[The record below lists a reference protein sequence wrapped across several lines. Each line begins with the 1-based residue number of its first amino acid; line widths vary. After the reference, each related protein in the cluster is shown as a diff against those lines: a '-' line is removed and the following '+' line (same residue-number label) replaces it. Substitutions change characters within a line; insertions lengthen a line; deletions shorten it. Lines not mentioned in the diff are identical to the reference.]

1 MDMKLRAILRDFIRW
16 QGHNDLLKD
25 PLTIDYELAE
35 TYLESTNEQLSL
47 YDVGSSYDLRR
58 EIAKKKLECEENCI
72 KEVIK
77 QYTGKELTI
86 EDAPKV
92 QKAFH
97 INDSS
102 KYILA
107 YDGVQ
112 LGMIRYINDGCNLS
126 VEFTPNEFQF

>member
-1 MDMKLRAILRDFIRW
+1 MEKFKL
-16 QGHNDLLKD
+16 
-25 PLTIDYELAE
+25 
-35 TYLESTNEQLSL
+35 
-47 YDVGSSYDLRR
+47 
-58 EIAKKKLECEENCI
+58 KKLELSEETMKALSIYDVSSSYSLMDEIRQQQVKCEENCI

-77 QYTGKELTI
+77 QYTGKELTL

-92 QKAFH
+92 QRAFH

-112 LGMIRYINDGCNLS
+112 LGMIRYINDGCNFT
-126 VEFTPNEFQF
+126 VEFTPNEVRF

>member
-1 MDMKLRAILRDFIRW
+1 MKQFEPIKAKLSDE
-16 QGHNDLLKD
+16 LL
-25 PLTIDYELAE
+25 EA
-35 TYLESTNEQLSL
+35 LSI
-47 YDVGSSYDLRR
+47 YDVGSSYDLSQ
-58 EIAKKKLECEENCI
+58 EIAKKQLECEENCI

-77 QYTGKELTI
+77 QYTGKEITL

-92 QKAFH
+92 QRAFH

-112 LGMIRYINDGCNLS
+112 LGMVRYINDGCNFR
-126 VEFTPNEFQF
+126 VEFTPNEVQF